1 VSSFDQ
7 VRRRRRAYDRALG
20 AYRAA
25 ILAELE
31 RGTSYAELA
40 RALGVSRQTIRQLA
54 LRARAGA

>member
-1 VSSFDQ
+1 MTYDD

-40 RALGVSRQTIRQLA
+40 RALGISRQAVRQIA
-54 LRARAGA
+54 TRARVH